1 MQRYFN
7 TEGSCDPK
15 KHYMVNLEKRLE
27 LINVQERS
35 IDITTHGTDQKIGI
49 NPKAIAEEI
58 YRYTSGY
65 PYLVSSI
72 CKWLDEETARKRTI

>member
-35 IDITTHGTDQKIGI
+35 IDITAHGT
-49 NPKAIAEEI
+49 
-58 YRYTSGY
+58 
-65 PYLVSSI
+65 
-72 CKWLDEETARKRTI
+72 